1 MVDYIDFQVLNQPC
15 MPGINPTLSWYT
27 ILFINYRLQCA
38 DMLLWIFVSKF
49 MRDIWTVFI
58 WFWYQDNTNL
68 VK

>member
-1 MVDYIDFQVLNQPC
+1 
-15 MPGINPTLSWYT
+15 
-27 ILFINYRLQCA
+27 
-38 DMLLWIFVSKF
+38 MLLWIFVSKF